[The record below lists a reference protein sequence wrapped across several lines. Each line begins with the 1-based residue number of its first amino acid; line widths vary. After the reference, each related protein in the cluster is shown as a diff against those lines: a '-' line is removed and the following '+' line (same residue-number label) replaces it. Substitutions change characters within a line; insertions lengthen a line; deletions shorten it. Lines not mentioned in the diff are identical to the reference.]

1 MLSSHSIVIPIAISI
16 VAVMGYLVY
25 RVLVHRSMRRAR
37 RDRHDLHSEVGKERE
52 ALRSTVEALPEQLE
66 EAKRSQIA
74 AAKIRGPSGR
84 EAMQHWL
91 SEFDVDLAEATLLG
105 SQLPAADT
113 EDMDHSPMELD
124 IRLAEILALSI
135 RANRLADKYRRAACE
150 PAPRAGTAEE
160 LDAENLFEQAAA
172 SIPAQ
177 ARAQRAAIS
186 FIARS

>member
-1 MLSSHSIVIPIAISI
+1 MLSSHSIAIPIAISSA
-16 VAVMGYLVY
+16 AVMAYLIHRILVY
-25 RVLVHRSMRRAR
+25 RSMRRAR
-37 RDRHDLHSEVGKERE
+37 RDIRDLHGEVGKERE

-66 EAKRSQIA
+66 AAKRARIA

-91 SEFDVDLAEATLLG
+91 GEFEMDLAEAKLLG

-124 IRLAEILALSI
+124 IKLAEILALSI
-135 RANRLADKYRRAACE
+135 RANRLADKYRGAACE
-150 PAPRAGTAEE
+150 PVSDPDAADE
-160 LDAENLFEQAAA
+160 LDAKSLFEQAA

-177 ARAQRAAIS
+177 ARAQRAAV
-186 FIARS
+186 